1 MARFSKKINRRRTK
15 RQQRKSR
22 QGKRRSSKFLLRSI
36 FKGGELTETGIPPKN
51 ILLIIDPQNDFSD
64 AKSHIR
70 EAAGSLAVSGASA
83 DYEKIIEFINKNNNK
98 IHEIHVSLD
107 THTDRHIGHPKF
119 WQVKIDE
126 TKDDTDDTNWI
137 DATDEHGLSMLSIDN
152 NNKITGLD
160 IKTTP
165 PTKRTFCPKK
175 YDADSY
181 PALCTYVNNYLHFF
195 DRTVDDNGNI
205 IEFTNPENKHK
216 QVAWIWITHCI
227 EGTPGHN
234 VAQELEFK
242 LNEFA
247 KTKVTNDG
255 RFNSK
260 VFYHIKGQ
268 NNLAEMYS
276 IFSAEKPVSIETINP
291 YLYTGS
297 YLGKKYINTG
307 APTYEQA
314 ATSYN
319 PDTTRNTTLMD
330 QLLGTN
336 NKIYVCGQAK
346 THCVK
351 SSIID
356 LMEYAKDKNI
366 TDTNRIV
373 LLADMSSP
381 IIGVPNDIEEIVE
394 KNGFTVLK
402 DVPEI

>member
-22 QGKRRSSKFLLRSI
+22 QGKRRSSKFLLRNI
-36 FKGGELTETGIPPKN
+36 FKGGELTETGIPQKN

-64 AKSHIR
+64 AKNVVR
-70 EAAGSLAVSGASA
+70 KDGSLAVSGASN
-83 DYEKIIEFINKNNNK
+83 DYAKIIEFINKNENK

-119 WQVKIDE
+119 WQVKINETNDDNDE
-126 TKDDTDDTNWI
+126 TNWE
-137 DATDEHGLSMLSIDN
+137 DAADAHGLSMLSIDN
-152 NNKITGLD
+152 NNKISGLD

-165 PTKRTFCPKK
+165 RIKRTFRPKK
-175 YDADSY
+175 YDNDSY
-181 PALCTYVNNYLHFF
+181 SALCMYVNDYLHFF
-195 DRTVDDNGNI
+195 DRTEDGNGNI

-216 QVAWIWITHCI
+216 QVAWIWITHCV
-227 EGTPGHN
+227 EGTPGHQ
-234 VAQELEFK
+234 VAAELEME
-242 LNEFA
+242 LNKFA
-247 KTKVTNDG
+247 NLTVSNG
-255 RFNSK
+255 IFNSK

-291 YLYTGS
+291 YLYTGLYS
-297 YLGKKYINTG
+297 KEKYINTG

-356 LMEYAKDKNI
+356 LMEYAKKKGI
-366 TDTNRIV
+366 TDKNRIV

-394 KNGFTVLK
+394 ENGFTVLK
-402 DVPEI
+402 DVPELSL